1 MNRQECN
8 LYNNGKCER
17 FGAYLPCEKSCIINL
32 LGDEER
38 LLQRDM
44 SECCKTMS
52 PHGNCLYLI
61 TESDIAA
68 LKEGKWL
75 SLGDD
80 EEYSNFIRYVKE

>member
-1 MNRQECN
+1 MIRPECE

-17 FGAYLPCEKSCIINL
+17 FGEYRSCEESCIENL
-32 LGDEER
+32 EGEDER

-52 PHGNCLYLI
+52 PYGNGIYLI
-61 TESDIAA
+61 TEADIAA
-68 LKEGKWL
+68 LREGKWL
-75 SLGDD
+75 SLGDN

>member
-17 FGAYLPCEKSCIINL
+17 FGAYGSCEDHCIENL
-32 LGDEER
+32 EGDDER
-38 LLQRDM
+38 LLQRDVL
-44 SECCKTMS
+44 ECCKTMS
-52 PHGNCLYLI
+52 PHGNSIYLI
-61 TESDIAA
+61 TEADITA
-68 LKEGKWL
+68 LREGKWL

>member
-1 MNRQECN
+1 MIRPECE

-17 FGAYLPCEKSCIINL
+17 FGAYGSCEENCIENL
-32 LGDEER
+32 EGEDEH

-61 TESDIAA
+61 TEADITA